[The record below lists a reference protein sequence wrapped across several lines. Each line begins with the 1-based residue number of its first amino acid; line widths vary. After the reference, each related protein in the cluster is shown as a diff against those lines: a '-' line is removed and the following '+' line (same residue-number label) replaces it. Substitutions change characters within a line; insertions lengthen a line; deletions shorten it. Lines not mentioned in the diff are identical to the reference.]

1 MFKQKSRIK
10 VNIWSSAKKVVEGE
24 KTHIKC
30 SVSVAD
36 KTEMRNHHISWY
48 KNDSQFEQ
56 LDDKTEIVITNAKE
70 QGETKLAFHINS
82 EVFVL
87 L

>member
-1 MFKQKSRIK
+1 
-10 VNIWSSAKKVVEGE
+10 
-24 KTHIKC
+24 
-30 SVSVAD
+30 
-36 KTEMRNHHISWY
+36 MRNHHISWY

-70 QGETKLAFHINS
+70 QGETNLAFHINC

>member
-1 MFKQKSRIK
+1 M
-10 VNIWSSAKKVVEGE
+10 
-24 KTHIKC
+24 
-30 SVSVAD
+30 AD
-36 KTEMRNHHISWY
+36 NTEMRNHHISWY

-70 QGETKLAFHINS
+70 QGETNLAFHINS